1 MFYRKAGVFLTL
13 LLIML
18 CLVSCMSAGTPA
30 ESPASV
36 IPVEEEL
43 TVAAASDLQF
53 AFTEIAE
60 LFEEETGQSVTLVFG
75 STGNLTQQIENG
87 APFDLFAAA
96 NIDFIERLN
105 TQGLVLEDTIAL
117 YARGRVVLAANRQ
130 AGVTVATLEDLL
142 DPSIGNVAIAN
153 PEHAPYGLA
162 AKQALEQAGLWD
174 ALQPKLVLGENV
186 RQTLQ
191 YIQTG
196 DAEAGIIALS
206 VADIPEISWV
216 LLDENLHQPL
226 NQALAVITSSSQ
238 VAQARAFAAFIN
250 GESGRLVMRKYG
262 FILPGE
268 EPIPST
274 P

>member
-1 MFYRKAGVFLTL
+1 MFYRKAGAFLTL

-18 CLVSCMSAGTPA
+18 SLVSCMSAGTPA
-30 ESPASV
+30 ETPASV

-60 LFEEETGQSVTLVFG
+60 LFEEETGQPVTLVFG
-75 STGNLTQQIENG
+75 STGNLAQQIENG

-105 TQGLVLEDTIAL
+105 TQGLVLEDTITL

-130 AGVTVATLEDLL
+130 AGVTVATLKDLL
-142 DPSIGNVAIAN
+142 DPSIRNVAIAN

-162 AKQALEQAGLWD
+162 AKQALEHAGLWD

-186 RQTLQ
+186 RQALQ

-216 LLDENLHQPL
+216 LLDEELHQPL

-238 VAQARAFAAFIN
+238 VEQARAFAAFIN

-268 EPIPST
+268 DLIPST